1 MKFPSSP
8 ERRERPSRAAAPTK
22 NMKEPDSD
30 DDDQPIRPQSSSSA
44 RVIRADKDN
53 SSVGFSPDSITVI
66 SAQSSASSM
75 ATLNRPISPKKRNS
89 PETESE
95 SPTKKSRKIVIK
107 TNKSTQAVTPAP
119 SQAGITPQPARSTIP
134 EIEAMHKFLTQ
145 LESRMNRNAADR
157 DEEKKNNAL
166 LKQAL
171 QDAQTAKAGKKD
183 LTHPTD
189 DQDLLNENEKL
200 KRRISEQNHY
210 IATLRQDRIAPSSF
224 KLMDS
229 DVELEWKGIAFEIR
243 NFVSQVL
250 TKRPYRDSAP
260 RGANQRDVEAFK
272 KRQRKDIYTA
282 PYHFQRY
289 IWVRLVEDIFQA
301 GKATWGGPAGNAFHR
316 YCLNISGMFWSPIS
330 ILLSLTD
337 KFLEI
342 DFEGMTQLSAFKSS
356 QAEVMSK
363 FSDEY
368 NREQTMSIAREM
380 ALTLEIFMDPEEK
393 KARTSPQ
400 KRLMDIVRKA
410 VKLND
415 KFLRSRAFYLINW
428 LQSDWEWNDLEIH
441 HFSGEEGGVKNVD
454 VEISPRL
461 RKIGNADGHHFDQ
474 ALEMCQPMVTVV
486 LL

>member
-75 ATLNRPISPKKRNS
+75 ATLNRPISPKRNS

-119 SQAGITPQPARSTIP
+119 SQAGITPQPAPSTIP

-171 QDAQTAKAGKKD
+171 QDAQTAKAGEKD

-260 RGANQRDVEAFK
+260 RGANQKDVEAFK
-272 KRQRKDIYTA
+272 KYQKKDIHTA
-282 PYHFQRY
+282 PYHFQHY
-289 IWVRLVEDIFQA
+289 IWLRLVEDIFQA
-301 GKATWGGPAGNAFHR
+301 GKDTWGGPAGNAFHR
-316 YCLNISGMFWSPIS
+316 YCLNIS
-330 ILLSLTD
+330 
-337 KFLEI
+337 EI
-342 DFEGMTQLSAFKSS
+342 DFEGMTQLSTFKSS

-363 FSDEY
+363 SFDEH
-368 NREQTMSIAREM
+368 NREQVRSIAQEM

-393 KARTSPQ
+393 KARTGPQ

-410 VKLND
+410 VRLND
-415 KFLRSRAFYLINW
+415 KFLRSRAFYLISW
-428 LQSDWEWNDLEIH
+428 LQDEPDWDHIDIRR
-441 HFSGEEGGVKNVD
+441 FSGKEGGIEKVD

-461 RKIGNADGHHFDQ
+461 RKIGNADGRHFDQ
-474 ALEMCQPMVTVV
+474 ALEICEPMVTVV
-486 LL
+486 LV